1 MTHVNRRQI
10 LKTTGVGAGVVL
22 GTGATGARSQ
32 TSGEAID
39 GENETVLTTFTA
51 TAETGRIAIDVPDPD
66 SVDFGGFDATD
77 IPDGREELIKM
88 EGEVL
93 KSGRWVADDLTL
105 PQVLDILLA
114 VDIDQGLD
122 DFIDGLDLED
132 AVENL
137 DAETL
142 FQDVV
147 NVIATFDID
156 PETAI
161 ETIEDLL
168 SAAGFGIPFSVV
180 ESILFNGIEDI
191 DGYDEA
197 YSFEEWL
204 AEPELPPFLLVL
216 DNVGILLDNLDVLSE
231 PQTVDVNTLPDGTP
245 DPNAV
250 LDSLVNI
257 VLDIAEFEDLGELEA
272 ELESLLDGVSVNELL
287 ADNQDIIDLI
297 DIEIETGGINGK
309 FDPREDDPV
318 GVTIPVHGMDITIA
332 LLAFDDELG
341 DVPVALDMTFTS
353 GESGARHGSVDL
365 QNGTGELTLVE
376 NEFVAGIDE
385 FAISDLVDALGLDEL
400 LDVIV
405 EAFDVADL
413 LVDAIEAVA
422 DDFLDDL
429 EFDIESLLE
438 SIDIDGIL
446 EELSLVALT
455 AEFTF
460 VDELIAGVIQDESGR
475 HAVEFDFDLTF
486 DDGLDVDDFAAPEE
500 PLVEGGGLPQ
510 DINGVGL
517 FEDLT
522 GDGETTVADVQLLFQ
537 EMNTIPPEQSGFYN
551 FSGVNSDRV
560 TIFDVQALFNQTS

>member
-10 LKTTGVGAGVVL
+10 LKTTGVGAGVAL
-22 GTGATGARSQ
+22 GSGVTGGLPQ
-32 TSGEAID
+32 TSGEAIN
-39 GENETVLTTFTA
+39 GGSETVLTTFTA

-66 SVDFGGFDATD
+66 SVEFGGFDATD
-77 IPDGREELIKM
+77 IPDGREELIKI
-88 EGEVL
+88 EGEIL
-93 KSGRWVADDLTL
+93 RSGRWVAEEITL

-122 DFIDGLDLED
+122 DFIDGLDLE
-132 AVENL
+132 AELEAL
-137 DAETL
+137 DAEEL
-142 FQDVV
+142 FQNIVT
-147 NVIATFDID
+147 VIATFDID

-168 SAAGFGIPFSVV
+168 AAVGFGIPFSVV
-180 ESILFNGIEDI
+180 ESILFNGIEEI
-191 DGYDEA
+191 EGYDEG

-204 AEPELPPFLLVL
+204 AEPALPPFLLVL
-216 DNVGILLDNLDVLSE
+216 SNVDTLLENIDVFDVGTSE
-231 PQTVDVNTLPDGTP
+231 LPDGTP
-245 DPNAV
+245 DPNEI
-250 LDSLVNI
+250 LDSIVNI
-257 VLDIAEFEDLGELEA
+257 VLDIAEFDDLGELET
-272 ELESLLDGVSVNELL
+272 ELESLLDGVSINELL
-287 ADNQDIIDLI
+287 AENQDIIDLI

-318 GVTIPVHGMDITIA
+318 GVTVPVHGMDITIA

-341 DVPVALDMTFTS
+341 DVPVTVDMTFTS
-353 GESGARHGSVDL
+353 GESGARNGSVDL
-365 QNGTGELTLVE
+365 ETESGELTLVE

-385 FAISDLVDALGLDEL
+385 FAISDLIDALGLDEL

-422 DDFLDDL
+422 DDLLD
-429 EFDIESLLE
+429 EFDIEALLE
-438 SIDIDGIL
+438 SIDIDGII
-446 EELSLVALT
+446 EELSLVELT
-455 AEFTF
+455 SELTF
-460 VDELIAGVIQDESGR
+460 VDALIADIIQDESGR

-486 DDGLDVDDFAAPEE
+486 DDGLNGDDFAAPEE
-500 PLVEGGGLPQ
+500 PLIEGGGLPQ

-522 GDGETTVADVQLLFQ
+522 GNGETTVADVQLLFE

-551 FSGVNSDRV
+551 FSGVNSDQV
-560 TIFDVQALFNQTS
+560 TIFDVQALFNRTT